1 METLQKTTFIDLPN
15 TTTPVDADFLNDLQD
30 NIINNFSETDTRLT
44 SNSSSIGTLSS
55 LTTTEKS
62 NLVGATN
69 EINTKV
75 GNLSNLNTTNKSDL
89 VNAINEV
96 LTKVN
101 NAALNQQYPVG
112 RIVMFYDLNDH
123 SNYLG
128 FTWER
133 CIVGNF
139 PVGYDS
145 SDSDFNTIGK
155 TGGEKEHTL
164 TIDEMPVHT
173 HIQNSH
179 SHDDILDNN
188 DDRITYNT
196 GSTPNYRVI
205 ATTQMGNASGSW
217 KMHTSDER
225 ATNQN
230 TGGGQAHNNVPPFEV
245 IAYWRRIA

>member
-1 METLQKTTFIDLPN
+1 METLQKTTFVDLPN

-30 NIINNFSETDTRLT
+30 NIINNFSEVDTRLT

-62 NLVGATN
+62 NLVSATN
-69 EINTKV
+69 EVNSKT

-101 NAALNQQYPVG
+101 NTALNQQYPVG

-123 SNYLG
+123 SDYLG
-128 FTWER
+128 FTWQR
-133 CIVGNF
+133 CLVGKF

-145 SDSDFNTIGK
+145 SDTDFNTIGK

-164 TIDEMPVHT
+164 TLNQIPEHNHELYGT
-173 HIQNSH
+173 S
-179 SHDDILDNN
+179 STSSSGTR
-188 DDRITYNT
+188 RI
-196 GSTPNYRVI
+196 STLN
-205 ATTQMGNASGSW
+205 ATFSQMGQISNDC
-217 KMHTSDER
+217 MEEV
-225 ATNQN
+225 
-230 TGGGQAHNNVPPFEV
+230 GGGQPHNNLPPYEV
-245 IAYWRRIA
+245 VAYWRRTA

>member
-1 METLQKTTFIDLPN
+1 MEILQKITFIDFPN

-101 NAALNQQYPVG
+101 NAALNQQYPIG
-112 RIVMFYDLNDH
+112 RIVMFYDLEDH
-123 SNYLG
+123 SDYLG

-145 SDSDFNTIGK
+145 SDSDFNSIGK
-155 TGGEKEHTL
+155 TGGEKTHTL
-164 TIDEMPVHT
+164 TVNEMP
-173 HIQNSH
+173 SH
-179 SHDDILDNN
+179 NHPGIIGYTNTTGYYARLYEGSQGTKLD
-188 DDRITYNT
+188 
-196 GSTPNYRVI
+196 GE
-205 ATTQMGNASGSW
+205 G
-217 KMHTSDER
+217 K
-225 ATNQN
+225 
-230 TGGGQAHNNVPPFEV
+230 TGGDQPHNNLPPYEV
-245 IAYWRRIA
+245 ISYWRRIA

>member
-1 METLQKTTFIDLPN
+1 METLQKTTFVDLPN

-30 NIINNFSETDTRLT
+30 NIINNFSEVDTRLT

-69 EINTKV
+69 EVNGKL

-101 NAALNQQYPVG
+101 NAALNQQYPIG
-112 RIVMFYDLNDH
+112 RIVMFYDLEDH
-123 SNYLG
+123 SDYLG

-133 CIVGNF
+133 CLVGKF

-145 SDSDFNTIGK
+145 SDTDFNTIGK
-155 TGGEKEHTL
+155 TGGEKEHIL
-164 TIDEMPVHT
+164 TKNELAEHQHPGLFYNNADKTPISFIRNSSTTEKGYGIAYTMNANIYSAAN
-173 HIQNSH
+173 IQ
-179 SHDDILDNN
+179 
-188 DDRITYNT
+188 TY
-196 GSTPNYRVI
+196 
-205 ATTQMGNASGSW
+205 AS
-217 KMHTSDER
+217 
-225 ATNQN
+225 
-230 TGGGQAHNNVPPFEV
+230 GGGQPHNNLPPYEV
-245 IAYWRRIA
+245 VAYWRRTA